1 MPAFSPFSVMT
12 DKPDVNTGWTFK
24 PYLRKDGVFTYMDR
38 DRYDQLELSPTLTLS
53 TTGPTKT
60 SKLMKVRAKVS
71 LPVTADDVS
80 TGGFKLAHTLTADIT
95 FIIPPMSTAA
105 SRETLLDIMEKL
117 LNAAP
122 LTTILGNGEPLY

>member
-1 MPAFSPFSVMT
+1 MPAFSPFSVTT

-71 LPVTADDVS
+71 LPVAADDVS

-95 FIIPPMSTAA
+95 FIIPPMSTAV
-105 SRETLLDIMEKL
+105 SRETLLDVMEKL

>member
-1 MPAFSPFSVMT
+1 MPAFSPFSITT

-71 LPVTADDVS
+71 LPVSAEDVS
-80 TGGFKLAHTLTADIT
+80 TGDFKLAHTLTADIT
-95 FIIPPMSTAA
+95 FIIPPMSTSA